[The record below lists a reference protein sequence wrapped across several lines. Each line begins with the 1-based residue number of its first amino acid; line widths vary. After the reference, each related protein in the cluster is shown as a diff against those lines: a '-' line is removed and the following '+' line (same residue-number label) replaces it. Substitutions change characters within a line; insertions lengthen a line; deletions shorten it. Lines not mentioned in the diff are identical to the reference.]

1 MKLVMQAHVDQKL
14 VTMLQVETPV
24 SPLGAYDLDRL
35 CAEFMATILQ
45 YFEREV
51 DHGTGEPRPQAD

>member
-14 VTMLQVETPV
+14 VTMLQVDTPD
-24 SPLGAYDLDRL
+24 SPLGEYNLEHL
-35 CAEFMATILQ
+35 CGEFIATLLQ

-51 DHGTGEPRPQAD
+51 DRGTGESRPQAD